1 MEVIKSLGF
10 NQIICLFHSIYSKFQ
25 FRFISTMSRK
35 KLVVLTGAGVSAE
48 SGIRTFRDSNG
59 LWENHDVMEV
69 ASPDGWRK
77 NRTLVLEFYN
87 QRRKQARE
95 CQPNAAH
102 LALAALEKHLEVHI
116 ITQNVDDLHE
126 RAGSSNVLHLH
137 GELNKSQ
144 STVDPKLI
152 YEMDHWEIKEGDKCE
167 KGSQLRPFIVWF
179 GEAVPMMLP
188 AMELTKTADLF
199 LVLGTSLQ
207 VYPAASLIDF
217 VPSLTPKYLIDPV
230 RPDIQLDSRLM
241 VIQEKATVGMEKFT
255 ELILSQL

>member
-1 MEVIKSLGF
+1 MTK
-10 NQIICLFHSIYSKFQ
+10 
-25 FRFISTMSRK
+25 K

-69 ASPDGWRK
+69 ASPEGWRK
-77 NRTLVLEFYN
+77 NRGLVLEFYN

-102 LALAALEKHLEVHI
+102 LALAELERYLDVEI

-126 RAGSSNVLHLH
+126 RAGSTKVLHLH

-144 STVDPKLI
+144 STLDPKLI
-152 YEMDHWEIKEGDKCE
+152 YEMDHWEIKEGDTCE
-167 KGSQLRPFIVWF
+167 RGSQLRPFIVWF
-179 GEAVPMMLP
+179 GESVPMMLP
-188 AMELTKTADLF
+188 AINLTKTADFF

-207 VYPAASLIDF
+207 VYPAASLIDYAPRDAKKF
-217 VPSLTPKYLIDPV
+217 LIDPV
-230 RPDIQLDSRLM
+230 KPETYLGSNIHL
-241 VIQEKATVGMEKFT
+241 IQEKATTGMEKFT
-255 ELILSQL
+255 ELMLRNLDLISKNS

>member
-1 MEVIKSLGF
+1 
-10 NQIICLFHSIYSKFQ
+10 
-25 FRFISTMSRK
+25 MSRK

-102 LALAALEKHLEVHI
+102 LALAALERHLEVHI

-126 RAGSSNVLHLH
+126 RAGSSKVLHLH

-144 STVDPKLI
+144 STLDPKLI
-152 YEMDHWEIKEGDKCE
+152 YEMDHWEIKEGDQCE

-179 GEAVPMMLP
+179 GEAVPMMTP
-188 AMELTKTADLF
+188 AIELTRTADYF
-199 LVLGTSLQ
+199 LVLGTSMQ
-207 VYPAASLIDF
+207 VYPAASLIDY
-217 VPSLTPKYLIDPV
+217 VPGHARTYLIDPV
-230 RPDIQLDSRLM
+230 RPDFRM
-241 VIQEKATVGMEKFT
+241 GHRVTMIQEKATLGMQTFT